1 MKYLITIKICFLVL
15 LANPQN
21 KYFGEYSGYNG
32 NIIIDSNYC
41 FKYSVQ
47 INCFQGTFII
57 GKWTQKNDT
66 IYFTK
71 TVLFDTI
78 RTELDNQSYIDSL
91 VVSNNGRIET
101 IKKENYIKYL
111 EESAW
116 ESQFLHNA
124 EKLFYKK
131 EKLYEIKPNG
141 KLNTKKLRRQFNK
154 PTSLGMYFYLLKQK
168 KKFDPWY
175 TKLKS

>member
-1 MKYLITIKICFLVL
+1 MLPN
-15 LANPQN
+15 AQN
-21 KYFGEYSGYNG
+21 KYFGEYSSYNG

-47 INCFQGTFII
+47 INCFQCTFII

-154 PTSLGMYFYLLKQK
+154 PTSLDMYFYLLKQK